1 MVLRVQCAASNA
13 NRWAA
18 LAQQRSLMHWQNA
31 ILSSPSKRA
40 ARQNK
45 YAIYV
50 RYPDGSAVVMP
61 KKHSG
66 IRDAKSQ
73 EVEGF
78 DDWVSLEEFEAAQH
92 SVEPTV

>member
-1 MVLRVQCAASNA
+1 
-13 NRWAA
+13 
-18 LAQQRSLMHWQNA
+18 MHWQNA

-50 RYPDGSAVVMP
+50 RYHDGSAVVMP

-78 DDWVSLEEFEAAQH
+78 DDWVSLEEFEAAQQKMH
-92 SVEPTV
+92 PTWGESAASDSESKPAPKRVI